1 MNRPNHPDITKNSAN
16 HFSVSDQE
24 PPAQNTLSHTLSG
37 LIDRSVNQDVLQR
50 IQELDTTNPNTDEYE
65 NDPVPAKKNN
75 PLRAKSGLYFR
86 DLLKQPS
93 KK

>member
-16 HFSVSDQE
+16 HFSVLE
-24 PPAQNTLSHTLSG
+24 PPAQNTLSHTLAG

-50 IQELDTTNPNTDEYE
+50 IQELDTTNPNLDEYE
-65 NDPVPAKKNN
+65 NDPVPSKKNN

-86 DLLKQPS
+86 DHLKQPA
-93 KK
+93 K